1 MKKYNLSNMER
12 INTLLEQWTQLR
24 AEWNGE
30 KESIAAECEEEGY
43 PSRGSNYGLRVEEA
57 FAGSY
62 ESKVDDLVRELQLLG
77 YDTSELQP
85 FDCF

>member
-1 MKKYNLSNMER
+1 MKKMESK
-12 INTLLEQWTQLR
+12 INKLLEQWAQLR
-24 AEWNGE
+24 AEWNEE
-30 KESIAAECEEEGY
+30 KEVIADECEEEGY
-43 PSRGSNYGLRVEEA
+43 PSRGSNYDLRVEAA
-57 FAGSY
+57 FSGSY